1 MSQIWG
7 KTVFRIQTNTKGV
20 MWPEIANTWY
30 PREISIRTHVTER
43 DLGLVLD
50 LADNFTKSGIALKEE
65 AKRQPK
71 DAKTAWAMF

>member
-1 MSQIWG
+1 
-7 KTVFRIQTNTKGV
+7 
-20 MWPEIANTWY
+20 
-30 PREISIRTHVTER
+30 VTER